1 MLYNNRID
9 VSKGI
14 DVNKTSATKNA
25 FRVTIRNFQIND
37 LSINCLSIMVNIL
50 MSIGIDS
57 IATLN
62 IHGVDYRRII
72 AMINK
77 SAAINLLRNTD

>member
-1 MLYNNRID
+1 
-9 VSKGI
+9 
-14 DVNKTSATKNA
+14 
-25 FRVTIRNFQIND
+25 
-37 LSINCLSIMVNIL
+37 

-72 AMINK
+72 VRINK
-77 SAAINLLRNTD
+77 SAAVNLLRNTD

>member
-1 MLYNNRID
+1 
-9 VSKGI
+9 
-14 DVNKTSATKNA
+14 
-25 FRVTIRNFQIND
+25 
-37 LSINCLSIMVNIL
+37 

-72 AMINK
+72 VMINK

>member
-1 MLYNNRID
+1 
-9 VSKGI
+9 
-14 DVNKTSATKNA
+14 
-25 FRVTIRNFQIND
+25 
-37 LSINCLSIMVNIL
+37 

-72 AMINK
+72 VKRINK
-77 SAAINLLRNTD
+77 SAAVNLLRNTD